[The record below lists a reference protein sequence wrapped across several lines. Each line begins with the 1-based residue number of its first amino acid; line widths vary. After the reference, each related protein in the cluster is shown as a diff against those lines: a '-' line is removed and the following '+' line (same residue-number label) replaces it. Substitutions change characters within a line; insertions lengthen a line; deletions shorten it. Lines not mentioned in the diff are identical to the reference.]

1 MWLSISSSVF
11 APLLRSQTPRAHKYA
26 IDLALWT
33 VCGVLAFLLRVDDL
47 LPRYLPTMA
56 AYVLISLPFKA
67 ILIRAFGLHAQSWRK
82 VSVRDLSRLLQ
93 ATALGTAILFVLGLF
108 VFFPTIYLPRSVPL
122 IEGVLAMLALG
133 EVRLLT
139 RLLHEQIA
147 RHGSGSQ
154 SRVLVVGAG
163 EAGTLI
169 VRELLRHPEAG
180 LTPIGFVDDE
190 PDKQRSSYLGLPV
203 LGTLDDLPRV
213 VRENNVQE
221 ALIAIPS
228 ADGRVIRR
236 VVSNANEA
244 GIKYRSIPALHDILS
259 GRVSISQIREVELED
274 LLRRQPIRLNIEEI
288 SGYLHHRVV
297 LITGAGGSI
306 GSEIT
311 RQVLRFQPRQ
321 VILLGRGESSLFAL
335 EQELRRTD
343 PDIPYKIV
351 VADVR
356 DRARMEYVFRC
367 HEPQVVFH
375 VAAHKHVPLMEDNPD
390 EAVLNNVIGTKNVVE
405 LALQFGVERFVN
417 ISTDKAIN
425 PTSIMGA
432 SKRAAEF
439 VVEKVARQAAATQR
453 FVSVRFGN
461 VLGSRGSVV
470 PIFKEQIAR
479 GGPVMVTHP
488 EMTRYFM
495 TIPEAAQLVLQ
506 AGGLDLNGAVYVLD
520 MGEPVKIVDL
530 ARDMI
535 LLSGLKP
542 DVGIDIQF
550 TGIRPGEKLFE
561 EILSEEEGTHVS
573 KHEKIYIVGNTRLP
587 EQNLDVLLEELF
599 AAARTYDA
607 ERIRRAFAALIPTYK
622 ATEVSTHS
630 TKA

>member
-1 MWLSISSSVF
+1 MWLSVSSSLF
-11 APLLRSQTPRAHKYA
+11 APLLRTQTPRAHKFA

-33 VCGVLAFLLRVDDL
+33 MCGVAAFFLRVDDAF
-47 LPRYLPTMA
+47 PRYAATMA
-56 AYVLISLPFKA
+56 AYALISLPFK
-67 ILIRAFGLHAQSWRK
+67 IIIIRAFALHAQSWRR
-82 VSVRDLSRLLQ
+82 VGVRDLYRLVQ
-93 ATALGTAILFVLGLF
+93 AVAFGTILLFVLGLISF
-108 VFFPTIYLPRSVPL
+108 SWAILLPRSIPI
-122 IEGVLAMLALG
+122 IEGVLAILVLS
-133 EVRLLT
+133 EVRLFN
-139 RLLHEQIA
+139 RLLQEQVA
-147 RHGSGSQ
+147 GETVRDKQ
-154 SRVLVVGAG
+154 SRVVVVGAG
-163 EAGTLI
+163 EAGTMI
-169 VRELLRHPEAG
+169 VRELLRHPEGG
-180 LTPIGFVDDE
+180 LKPIGFVDDAV
-190 PDKQRSSYLGLPV
+190 DKQRTSFVGLPV

-213 VRENNVQE
+213 IREHKLDEV
-221 ALIAIPS
+221 LIAMPS
-228 ADGRVIRR
+228 ADGRVIRH
-236 VVSNANEA
+236 VVSKANEA
-244 GIKYRSIPALHDILS
+244 GVKSRSIPALVDIFS

-274 LLRRQPIRLNIEEI
+274 LLRRQQVQLNIEQI
-288 SGYLHHRVV
+288 SGYLHDRVV

-321 VILLGRGESSLFAL
+321 MILLGRGESSLFSL
-335 EQELRRTD
+335 EQELRHSH
-343 PDIPYKIV
+343 PDIPYQFII
-351 VADVR
+351 ADVR
-356 DRARMEYVFRC
+356 DRARLEYVFAC
-367 HEPQVVFH
+367 YHPQVVFH
-375 VAAHKHVPLMEDNPD
+375 VAAHKHVPLMEANPD
-390 EAVLNNVIGTKNVVE
+390 EAVLNNIGGTRNLAE
-405 LALQFGVERFVN
+405 LALANGVERFVN

-439 VVEKVARQAAATQR
+439 VVEKIARQAAENQR

-470 PIFKEQIAR
+470 PIFKQQIAR

-506 AGGLDLNGAVYVLD
+506 AGGLDLNGAVFVLD

-542 DVGIDIQF
+542 EVDIEIQF

-561 EILSEEEGTHVS
+561 EILSEEEGTHAS

-587 EQNLDVLLEELF
+587 KENLDALLDELF
-599 AAARTYDA
+599 AAARAYDSQ
-607 ERIRRAFAALIPTYK
+607 RIKKAFAALIPTYK
-622 ATEVSTHS
+622 PHVQ
-630 TKA
+630 